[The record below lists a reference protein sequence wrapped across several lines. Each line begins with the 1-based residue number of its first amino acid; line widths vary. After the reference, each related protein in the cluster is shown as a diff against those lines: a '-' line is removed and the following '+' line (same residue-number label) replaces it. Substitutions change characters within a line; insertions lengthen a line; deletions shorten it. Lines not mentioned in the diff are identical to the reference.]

1 MNMGVNINYWLCMDW
16 DNHQLIVVISYAFW
30 KIKKNLRDM
39 RVRVNKV
46 NVMWASN
53 IEDVVK
59 NHTLEEPV
67 MLGKTVA
74 ATDNDK

>member
-1 MNMGVNINYWLCMDW
+1 MHFERL
-16 DNHQLIVVISYAFW
+16 
-30 KIKKNLRDM
+30 KKTYGTWGL
-39 RVRVNKV
+39 RVNKV

-74 ATDNDK
+74 ATENDK